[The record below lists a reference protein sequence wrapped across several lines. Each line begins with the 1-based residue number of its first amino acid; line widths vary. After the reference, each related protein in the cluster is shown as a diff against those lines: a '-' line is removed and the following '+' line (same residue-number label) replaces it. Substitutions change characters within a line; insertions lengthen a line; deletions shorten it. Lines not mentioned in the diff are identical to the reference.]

1 MSDLRQIPRHD
12 WPPLIKTI
20 ADAIG
25 DDAAIT
31 LFVKFAGRH
40 LRIPITSNPNHIIDQ
55 AIGSD
60 KATILRRLFAGE
72 TITFPSGSLLLIK
85 LRNKRIISDYQT
97 GMIQADIAT
106 KYHLSE
112 RQINH
117 IVNHF
122 RL

>member
-20 ADAIG
+20 ADSIG

-31 LFVKFAGRH
+31 LFVRFAGRH
-40 LRIPITSNPNHIIDQ
+40 LRIPMAPNQNHIIDQ

-60 KATILRRLFAGE
+60 KANILRRLFSGE
-72 TITFPSGSLLLIK
+72 TITIPSGGLLLIK

-106 KYHLSE
+106 KYHLTE
-112 RQINH
+112 RQINN
-117 IVNHF
+117 IINRF